1 MPKYSLHCIH
11 RLQNDFLS
19 NRQSIFRMNDKSLL
33 ACEKTDGPVRFSET
47 VHGGA
52 SWSHVLKRGTTLRL
66 IDIEGGANVSALFC
80 NAEEMSE
87 RYNMADTLKAQH
99 IGFLTRGCALYSD
112 MGRILVSIT
121 DDTSGWNDAICG
133 CSNADMVQAKYGVAR
148 YQEHR
153 NQFHRNGFDSFL
165 VELGKH
171 GLGRRDLVANVNFFS
186 KVVVEN
192 DGSTVFKTEHARP
205 GAYVDLR
212 AEMNTL
218 VVLNTCVHP
227 LAPAGT
233 YGPKPVNLIVWTSPP
248 PGPDDV
254 VRKFRPENERGF
266 TLTERY
272 FL

>member
-1 MPKYSLHCIH
+1 MTDSSARPSEKLPGPE
-11 RLQNDFLS
+11 R
-19 NRQSIFRMNDKSLL
+19 FR
-33 ACEKTDGPVRFSET
+33 EIIQ
-47 VHGGA
+47 GGA

-66 IDIEGGANVSALFC
+66 VDVEGGANVSALFY
-80 NAEEMSE
+80 NAEETSE

-99 IGFLTRGCALYSD
+99 VGFLAKGCALYSD

-121 DDTSGWNDAICG
+121 SDTSGWHDTICG
-133 CSNADMVQAKYGVAR
+133 CSNAELVQARHGIAR

-153 NQFHRNGFDSFL
+153 NGFHRNGFDSFL

-171 GLGRRDLVANVNFFS
+171 GLSRRDLVANVNFFS
-186 KVVVEN
+186 KVVVDN
-192 DGSTVFKTEHARP
+192 DGSTVFKTDHARA

-227 LAPAGT
+227 LAPAGI
-233 YGPKPVNLIVWTSPP
+233 YAPKSVELIVWTSPP
-248 PGPDDV
+248 EGPDDA